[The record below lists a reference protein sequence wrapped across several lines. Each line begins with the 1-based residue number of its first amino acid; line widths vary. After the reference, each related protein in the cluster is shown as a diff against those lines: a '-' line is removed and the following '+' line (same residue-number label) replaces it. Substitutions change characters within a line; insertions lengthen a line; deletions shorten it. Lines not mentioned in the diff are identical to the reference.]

1 MGLYDDQSQDT
12 NALSYAFDNHAAAA
26 GDPSIFDSLQNV
38 ITKGIPLTGL
48 SVVNSFANT
57 GIELAN
63 VFGAGI
69 DKLSV
74 EDEVGDGDLL
84 DYYNE
89 HATGIETAGL
99 IAGSLIPGMAAV
111 KALKLA
117 QLGKFSASVA
127 TATNIFAGPKQRI
140 IEGALEEIKNSGSLY
155 NAFNAEKIKAIALGF
170 GDQALQGLAYEVGT
184 AATMKASPLLDE
196 QSFGEVADNM
206 LWGALTGGGFGGV
219 IEGVGIRAAFNKA
232 VSKADDLT
240 KAQEVAKYLGI
251 GDYMAGDRVAALL
264 DSLDSIP
271 APTNNLGAKKL
282 SATTN
287 NAILEAKKALGT
299 MVASGDKELTNSV
312 FDVLYK
318 MKTEGNMSRDD
329 MFNYFARL
337 SKVSRITAT
346 DDEIPNGTTFFL
358 NKFAKDEKVTTWEN
372 LATNSPNDSA
382 VSSLRYRLRDGSSD
396 VKIARFSDSVEY
408 EGQSVPKYTTAEAAW
423 ADDNDIYINAKG
435 QVSVN
440 DAAPNI
446 QRVARAGES
455 RQLSIAEEKAYRTT
469 GQLPP
474 DSKPLYGAPLVLNTI
489 TGDITEHSLPV
500 LGDFGNVK
508 LISKGVQYGEKG
520 EVSLQDRLKDVGAN
534 VANGVNEQ
542 QGNIFGK
549 SENYLDDHARYIWA
563 ALRGLKSG
571 DTIRTDDIPMLEQ
584 LYREGAGS
592 KTGFEAY
599 MRSASER
606 GIQLSDKTDLPTQ
619 PQQLL
624 NRIRS
629 AKDDLIHDL
638 IQDNPKMSAEEAALR
653 ANVKQ
658 DYIANGMQ
666 SQKQEDWLV
675 DPKQYTGVN
684 HVKLQYNIGNIYQ
697 QDGQILRGMLDVQ
710 YRINLIR
717 NAAQSTAAK
726 FFGDRWDQFV
736 IAADSSDAKITGVGA
751 KFLSQSNADYGTLG
765 QETERLGREVQ
776 RFSKERMAG
785 VSEAL
790 APSANGLREDQA
802 AAAEQG
808 MFRAVRQRTGEKFA
822 FLPDQLVAKY
832 FPDVAKVADGRG
844 IAVLKDSLKM
854 DKDGNILDWNRE
866 YLPENFVDGK
876 ASETGGK
883 GLYNYYQLSPKVAAF
898 EQANQKVNDAR
909 LIARNNWYS
918 AQGLT
923 TYTEPGTLY
932 TPPPDTGKYP
942 HFALVKARPGTGMA
956 DDGTAMI
963 VGENA
968 NDLEQKIDALKN
980 DYQVYTK
987 ADLKKYHEVLGDYEY
1002 NRNFS
1007 ESRIDSELRRRGIL
1021 NNIFPDTRAET
1032 IIKDYV
1038 DWHSRQELRLV
1049 RDHVELANGQLFEE
1063 LRQMGSR
1070 FTSAETSQTGFTA
1083 ALLGRTAPNPYNSYI
1098 KTSLNISEKDTYRF
1112 WQDANEKL
1120 EAFFDSG
1127 FRAAKDSFSAAQ
1139 KGMISYEDAAQVAS
1153 KFGLGNPYEAATDA
1167 VKTYYNVANKL
1178 PPDRYLT
1185 KFVAAANSFLGA
1197 TVIRLDT
1204 FQQMIHVLSTPI
1216 LLTSEAQSVKS
1227 QALQGLLQTELPNG
1241 SGKNIPAIS
1250 KVMFQAV
1257 RNWFDEGARNQY
1269 MPFYKDIQAVRTQSA
1284 DYFRTI
1290 NELTL
1295 PYGQKVTDWQG
1306 KMSSLTDTLSK
1317 YSGANLSE
1325 TFTSWMAADVGRQ
1338 LFQAIGFDGKELT
1351 DNISSFVNRVKGNL
1365 VSSQRPVAFQGPI
1378 GQAVGLFQTYQF
1390 NLFQQLLRYM
1400 ENGEKKAI
1408 AMGAALQ
1415 TTMFGLQSL
1424 PGFQMLNNHIIGN
1437 AAGNPSHNDIYG
1449 ATENFMDKK
1458 LGDYLLYGAVSN
1470 VLNAGLYT
1478 RGDINPRQI
1487 TLLPVNP
1494 LNYPAIAGGIR
1505 FVSDLYDTS
1514 KKIAEGGSIGSSLL
1528 IGLEHNGLSRPLQ
1541 GLAQLMNG
1549 YTTTSKGQLI
1559 AATRPGMGDNTA
1571 GLADYFDIA
1580 NYSRLLGARP
1590 LDEATQLDALYRSNL
1605 YKAKDTAR
1613 MEDLGK
1619 AVMTKM
1625 YGNQSPSAEDISS
1638 FVSSYQASGGQIQNF
1653 GKKMLEWSQH
1663 ANVSIANRVFGKL
1676 GDPLH
1681 QNLMRQMGGLPLPDF
1696 SGVGSIGGSETT
1708 PQPVGP

>member
-1 MGLYDDQSQDT
+1 MGMFDDQSQDT
-12 NALSYAFDNHAAAA
+12 NALAYAFDNHAAAA

-38 ITKGIPLTGL
+38 ITKGVPLTGL

-57 GIELAN
+57 AISVAN
-63 VFGAGI
+63 VFGADI
-69 DKLSV
+69 QKLSV
-74 EDEVGDGDLL
+74 EDEIGDGDLL
-84 DYYNE
+84 NYYNE
-89 HATGIETAGL
+89 HSQGIEAAGL

-117 QLGKFSASVA
+117 QAGKFSASIA
-127 TATNIFAGPKQRI
+127 RATNIFAGPKTKI
-140 IEGALEEIKNSGSLY
+140 IEDATEEIMNSGSLY
-155 NAFNAEKIKAIALGF
+155 NTFNAQKIKAMALGF
-170 GDQALQGLAYEVGT
+170 GDQALQGLAYEAAT
-184 AATMKASPLLDE
+184 AATMHASPLLDDMGL
-196 QSFGEVADNM
+196 GETVDNM
-206 LWGALTGGGFGGV
+206 FWGALTGGAVGGV

-232 VSKADDLT
+232 VVKADDVT
-240 KAQEVAKYLGI
+240 KAQEIVRYLGI
-251 GDYMAGDRVAALL
+251 GSYDAGDRVAAM
-264 DSLDSIP
+264 LDSIDRI
-271 APTNNLGAKKL
+271 PTPTSQLGIKKFNA
-282 SATTN
+282 SRD

-299 MVASGDKELTNSV
+299 LVGNDDKELTNSV

-318 MKTEGNMSRDD
+318 MKTEGGMDKDD
-329 MFNYFARL
+329 IYNYFARL
-337 SKVSRITAT
+337 GRVSRITDT
-346 DDEIPNGTTFFL
+346 GDEIQDGTTFFL
-358 NKFAKDEKVTTWEN
+358 NKYADPKDATWEN
-372 LATNSPNDSA
+372 IATNEAQDANA
-382 VSSLRYRLRDGSSD
+382 VSLKYRLKDGASD
-396 VKIARFSDSVEY
+396 VKIARFSDTVDY
-408 EGQSVPKYTTAEAAW
+408 EGQSAPKYTTAEAAF
-423 ADDNDIYINAKG
+423 ADGNDVYINAKG

-440 DAAPNI
+440 DEAPNI

-455 RQLSIAEEKAYRTT
+455 RKLSIAEEKSYRST

-474 DSKPLYGAPLVLNTI
+474 DSKPLYGAPLILNVL
-489 TGDITEHSLPV
+489 TGDVTEHALPV
-500 LGDFGNVK
+500 LGDFGKVK
-508 LISKGVQYGEKG
+508 LISKGVQYGDKG
-520 EVSLQDRLKDVGAN
+520 EVSLQDRLRDVGGSTATGA
-534 VANGVNEQ
+534 VEQ
-542 QGNIFGK
+542 QDNLFGK
-549 SENYLDDHARYIWA
+549 SESYIDAHARYLWA
-563 ALRGLKSG
+563 SLRGLKSG

-584 LYREGAGS
+584 LYREGISS

-599 MRSASER
+599 MSTAAKR
-606 GIQLSDKTDLPTQ
+606 GIQLSDGTDLPTQ

-629 AKDDLIHDL
+629 VKDDLIHDL
-638 IQDNPKMSAEEAALR
+638 IQENPKMSAEEVALR

-658 DYIANGMQ
+658 DYIANAMQ
-666 SQKQEDWLV
+666 NAKQEDWLV
-675 DPKQYTGVN
+675 DPKQYLGVN
-684 HVKLQYNIGNIYQ
+684 HAKLQYNIGNIYQ
-697 QDGQILRGMLDVQ
+697 NDGQILRGMLDVQ

-717 NAAQSTAAK
+717 NAAQSTSAK

-765 QETERLGREVQ
+765 QETERVGREVS
-776 RFSKERMAG
+776 RLSKERMAA

-790 APSANGLREDQA
+790 APAVNAIRDDEK
-802 AAAEQG
+802 AAAELG

-822 FLPDQLVAKY
+822 FLPDALIAKY
-832 FPDVAKVADGRG
+832 FPEHASAAEDTG
-844 IAVLKDSLKM
+844 IAVLKDALKT
-854 DKDGNILDWNRE
+854 DKAGNILDWDRN
-866 YLPENFVDGK
+866 YLPENFIDGK
-876 ASETGGK
+876 GSESGAK
-883 GLYNYYQLSPKVAAF
+883 GLYNYYKLSPKVTDF
-898 EQANQKVNDAR
+898 ELANQRVNDAR

-956 DDGTAMI
+956 DDGVSMI

-968 NDLEQKIDALKN
+968 NDLEQKIDSLKN
-980 DYQVYTK
+980 EFAVYTK

-1002 NRNFS
+1002 NRNFA

-1021 NNIFPDTRAET
+1021 NNIYPDTRAET
-1032 IIKDYV
+1032 TIKDYV
-1038 DWHSRQELRLV
+1038 DWHSRQELRVV
-1049 RDHVELANGQLFEE
+1049 RDHVELANAQLFEE
-1063 LRQMGSR
+1063 LRQMGGR
-1070 FTSAETSQTGFTA
+1070 FTSADTSHTGFVA

-1098 KTSLNISEKDTYRF
+1098 KTALNISEKDTYRF

-1120 EAFFDSG
+1120 EAFFDTG
-1127 FRAAKDSFSAAQ
+1127 FRAAKDSFAAAQ
-1139 KGMISYEDAAQVAS
+1139 KGMISYDEASQVAS

-1216 LLTSEAQSVKS
+1216 LLLSEAQSVKS
-1227 QALQGLLQTELPNG
+1227 QALKDLLTTELPDG

-1257 RNWFDEGARNQY
+1257 RNWFDEGTRNQWL
-1269 MPFYKDIQAVRTQSA
+1269 PFYKELQAVRTQSA

-1306 KMSSLTDTLSK
+1306 KLSSLGDTLAK

-1338 LFQAIGFDGKELT
+1338 LFQAIGFEGKELT

-1365 VSSQRPVAFQGPI
+1365 VASQRPVAFQGPI

-1390 NLFQQLLRYM
+1390 NLFQQLFRYM

-1408 AMGAALQ
+1408 AYGAALQ
-1415 TTMFGLQSL
+1415 TTLFGLQSL

-1437 AAGNPSHNDIYG
+1437 AAGNPTHNDIYG

-1458 LGDYLLYGAVSN
+1458 LGDYLLYGAASN

-1494 LNYPAIAGGIR
+1494 LNYPAIAGSVR
-1505 FVSDLYDTS
+1505 FVSDLYDTAKRIS
-1514 KKIAEGGSIGSSLL
+1514 NGGDIGASLL

-1559 AATRPGMGDNTA
+1559 ADARKGMGDNSS
-1571 GLADYFDIA
+1571 GSADYFDIA
-1580 NYSRLLGARP
+1580 NYSRILGARP
-1590 LDEATQLDALYRSNL
+1590 LDEAVTLDALYRSNL

-1625 YGNQSPSAEDISS
+1625 YGNQSPSEEDISNYLS
-1638 FVSSYQASGGQIQNF
+1638 EYSASGGHIQNF
-1653 GKKMLEWSQH
+1653 GRKMVEWSQH
-1663 ANVSIANRVFGKL
+1663 ANVSIANKAFRHL
-1676 GDPLH
+1676 SDPLNQH
-1681 QNLMRQMGGLPLPDF
+1681 LMQQMGGMPLPDF
-1696 SGVGSIGGSETT
+1696 SGMGSTGGSEVSQ
-1708 PQPVGP
+1708 QPVGP